1 VERLWDEYIFADS
14 IAHGLEILDAYHGSS
29 RLMAGGT
36 DLILRLQEGGFQTQ
50 CIVDI
55 TRIGDLRRVSQSGD
69 KVCMGATVTHA
80 EAHSNPLIME
90 QLPLLSEASSHVGT
104 PQVRNQGTIVGNVIN
119 AQPAADTA
127 VALSALDGEVCIESK
142 LGTRWEPLG
151 DLYEGVGRSRV
162 DSTQEIA
169 TALRCRPIKK
179 GEGWAYL
186 RIRGRNDLWLPTLN
200 TAIWISVSDGRI
212 LSSRIAM
219 GPVAPRLFRAKGAEE
234 LLNGSEIC
242 MALVERASQEAS
254 REANPRDSVLRGSSD
269 YRKELARV
277 LVRRALLQSLER
289 VGVNLGRCP

>member
-14 IAHGLEILDAYHGSS
+14 IAHGLEILDAYHGRS
-29 RLMAGGT
+29 RLVAGGT
-36 DLILRLQEGGFQTQ
+36 DLLLRLQEGDFQTQ
-50 CIVDI
+50 YIVDI
-55 TRIGDLRRVSQSGD
+55 TRIGDLRKVSRSGD
-69 KVCMGATVTHA
+69 KVSIGATVTHTDA
-80 EAHSNPLIME
+80 QSNPLVRE

-104 PQVRNQGTIVGNVIN
+104 PQVRNQGTILGNVIN

-127 VALSALDGEVCIESK
+127 VALSALDGQVCIESK
-142 LGTRWEPLG
+142 QGIRWQPIG
-151 DLYEGVGRSRV
+151 DLYEDVGRSRV

-169 TALRCRPIKK
+169 TVIRCRPIKK

-200 TAIWISVSDGRI
+200 TAMWISVSNGRI

-219 GPVAPRLFRAKGAEE
+219 GPVAPGLFRAKGAEA
-234 LLNGSEIC
+234 LLNGTEIC

-254 REANPRDSVLRGSSD
+254 REANPRNSVFRGSSD

-277 LVRRALLQSLER
+277 LVRRALLKSLER
-289 VGVNLGRCP
+289 AGVKL